1 MENCRFEFER
11 ELVVEKRSKSKVIWI
26 VVVVNLPERQD
37 ATTSAATTFAS
48 GWETGKIEIETS
60 FLTVWSEIDKNF
72 CSEF

>member
-48 GWETGKIEIETS
+48 G
-60 FLTVWSEIDKNF
+60 
-72 CSEF
+72 